1 MTHQVPWQDEYRLLN
16 REARV
21 VWVLA
26 QAEAERDETGNVMGY
41 VGTLTDI
48 SDRKQAEAALRES
61 ENRFRAVFEQA
72 AVGIGLCTLDGQFFR
87 VNQKLCDI
95 VGYSLAEMMERT
107 FQDITTVKDRPQLQA
122 SIHQLLAGEIK
133 NYSLENRYICKDG
146 SVVWAN
152 VAVSL
157 RHETNGEPKCF
168 IYVAEDISDRKEA
181 ELALIQSEHAL
192 AEAQRL
198 AHLGNWSFDLLT
210 RELTWS
216 DETFRIHGLDPT
228 QGEPTEEQH
237 LQQLHPDDREKVQCS
252 VQRVITQGQP
262 YEHEMRIFLPNGSM
276 RYTLGRGQPV
286 LNETGQV
293 VQIFGTV
300 QDITERKQA
309 EEELRES
316 EAKFRQLAENIQEVF
331 FILSQTG
338 DVLYISPTYEQIW
351 GRTCESLYQNPRSW
365 LESVHPEEQSPMAV
379 ALERQIR
386 DTAEFDETYRIV
398 RPDGEIRWIR
408 ARSFPIQHH
417 KSFRFVGIAEDISD
431 RKLAEETLQQAKL
444 AAEAANQAKSAF
456 LANMSHELR
465 TPLNAIL
472 GFAQLMNRSY
482 SLSPEHKKNLD
493 IITRSGEH
501 LLTLINQILDVSKI
515 EAGRTSLNQASFDL
529 HLFLHDLEDMFQ
541 LKANKKRL
549 QLLFNQSPDVPR
561 YVCTDEVKL
570 RQVVINLLS
579 NAMKFT
585 EEGTVSVRVRRGT
598 VPHTQEQGEFSA
610 SSSPPSRITFEVE
623 DTGSGI
629 APDELEEI
637 FEAFVQTRTGQQL
650 QEGTGLGLAIA
661 RKFVQL
667 MGGEISVSSQE
678 GHGTIF
684 KFDIQVSIA
693 EAPDVERQSPTHR
706 VIALDSNQ
714 PRYRILIVDDAL
726 DNRQVLI
733 GLLAPV
739 GFEVKEATNGLEAIA
754 IWEAWEPHL
763 ILMDMR
769 MPVMDGYEATKR
781 IKSTLKGQATAIIAV
796 TASGLDEGRSIALS
810 TGCDDFI
817 RKPFKEA
824 EIFDALHQYIGVNF
838 VYEQSAVS
846 PIPTAAETD
855 ILIPSAL
862 ATLPPDLVAGFHTA
876 LIELD
881 VQQIQTFIT
890 EIRAHNEL
898 LANALATFANNF
910 QYEELL
916 NLIRPAGGSK

>member
-1 MTHQVPWQDEYRLLN
+1 
-16 REARV
+16 
-21 VWVLA
+21 
-26 QAEAERDETGNVMGY
+26 
-41 VGTLTDI
+41 
-48 SDRKQAEAALRES
+48 
-61 ENRFRAVFEQA
+61 
-72 AVGIGLCTLDGQFFR
+72 
-87 VNQKLCDI
+87 
-95 VGYSLAEMMERT
+95 
-107 FQDITTVKDRPQLQA
+107 
-122 SIHQLLAGEIK
+122 
-133 NYSLENRYICKDG
+133 
-146 SVVWAN
+146 
-152 VAVSL
+152 
-157 RHETNGEPKCF
+157 
-168 IYVAEDISDRKEA
+168 
-181 ELALIQSEHAL
+181 
-192 AEAQRL
+192 
-198 AHLGNWSFDLLT
+198 
-210 RELTWS
+210 
-216 DETFRIHGLDPT
+216 
-228 QGEPTEEQH
+228 
-237 LQQLHPDDREKVQCS
+237 
-252 VQRVITQGQP
+252 
-262 YEHEMRIFLPNGSM
+262 
-276 RYTLGRGQPV
+276 
-286 LNETGQV
+286 
-293 VQIFGTV
+293 
-300 QDITERKQA
+300 
-309 EEELRES
+309 
-316 EAKFRQLAENIQEVF
+316 
-331 FILSQTG
+331 
-338 DVLYISPTYEQIW
+338 
-351 GRTCESLYQNPRSW
+351 
-365 LESVHPEEQSPMAV
+365 
-379 ALERQIR
+379 
-386 DTAEFDETYRIV
+386 
-398 RPDGEIRWIR
+398 
-408 ARSFPIQHH
+408 
-417 KSFRFVGIAEDISD
+417 
-431 RKLAEETLQQAKL
+431 
-444 AAEAANQAKSAF
+444 
-456 LANMSHELR
+456 
-465 TPLNAIL
+465 
-472 GFAQLMNRSY
+472 
-482 SLSPEHKKNLD
+482 
-493 IITRSGEH
+493 
-501 LLTLINQILDVSKI
+501 
-515 EAGRTSLNQASFDL
+515 
-529 HLFLHDLEDMFQ
+529 MFQ